1 MGSDEILVKVE
12 GINKKYCKDLKRS
25 LRYGLQD
32 IAGELFLRKKPN
44 EELRR
49 QEFWALQDVNFE
61 LKRWEAFGIIGVNGS
76 GKTTLLKIMQG
87 LLKPT
92 QGQVTIRGQVGALI
106 SLGAGFQPLLTG
118 RENIYVNAAILR
130 VPIRHVEKRLDD
142 IIGFADLGDFI
153 DAPMKTYSSGMR
165 GRLGF
170 AVATHLIDPDVL
182 LLDEV
187 LATGDWKFK
196 DRCFRRME
204 EIVSSGATVIFVSHL
219 MPKVEKFCNRAL
231 LLHKGVVKGVGT
243 ASEICQM
250 YYDLPEIEIPPSP
263 KERKQG
269 LARLMRKRDRGK
281 EASDAIAL
289 SSADHL
295 QGSNDPT
302 SVSSNPQDAVSQK
315 AVASEDVLAVELLDD
330 QGMSQTAFQT
340 MDAMTVQIYASLQPR
355 PPKIKVVVQFL
366 TPGDEI
372 SVSHFP
378 STFVLD
384 TEKRAAKSPESE
396 NGVDALLNTTDNDD
410 NGPLKIECCVPE
422 VSLRAGKYRVSVTVT
437 PIEPGVQKRSRSRFT
452 TTETFFIQDTKGNK
466 AGASKPNSKQSPGL
480 VYMPVNWTIDTPTP
494 VELLD

>member
-32 IAGELFLRKKPN
+32 LAGELFLRQKPN
-44 EELRR
+44 DELRR

-61 LKRWEAFGIIGVNGS
+61 LTRGEAFGIIGVNGS

-92 QGQVTIRGQVGALI
+92 QGRVTIRGQVGALI

-130 VPIRHVEKRLDD
+130 VPMRHVEKRLDD

-153 DAPMKTYSSGMR
+153 DAPIKTYSSGMR

-170 AVATHLIDPDVL
+170 AIATHLIDPDVL

-231 LLHKGVVKGVGT
+231 LLHKGVVKGVGP

-263 KERKQG
+263 KERSRH
-269 LARLMRKRDRGK
+269 LAQLMRKRGK
-281 EASDAIAL
+281 NQAPQDAIA
-289 SSADHL
+289 SPNSAPL
-295 QGSNDPT
+295 QDSIPKDPLT
-302 SVSSNPQDAVSQK
+302 LTLQDSMAQK
-315 AVASEDVLAVELLDD
+315 PVDSEDVLAIELLDG
-330 QGMSQTAFQT
+330 QGISQTAFHT
-340 MDAMTVQIYASLQPR
+340 MDAITVQIYASLQPR

-378 STFVLD
+378 SSFVLN
-384 TEKRAAKSPESE
+384 TETSAQKMPKRE
-396 NGVDALLNTTDNDD
+396 NGTSTLRPSMEDD
-410 NGPLKIECCVPE
+410 GPIKIECHVPE

-437 PIEPGVQKRSRSRFT
+437 PIDPGARTRSRSRFT
-452 TTETFFIQDTKGNK
+452 TTETLFIQDKENK
-466 AGASKPNSKQSPGL
+466 KSGANKPNSKQSPGL
-480 VYMPVNWTIDTPTP
+480 VYMPVHWTIDTPTS

>member
-1 MGSDEILVKVE
+1 MNSMDKDEILVRVE
-12 GINKKYCKDLKRS
+12 GVNKKYCKDLKRS

-32 IAGELFLRKKPN
+32 LAREFLLRQKPSDD
-44 EELRR
+44 LRR

-61 LKRWEAFGIIGVNGS
+61 LKRGEAFGIIGVNGS

-92 QGQVTIRGQVGALI
+92 QGRVSIRGRVGALI

-118 RENIYVNAAILR
+118 RENIYVNAAILG
-130 VPIRHVEKRLDD
+130 VPMRHVERRLDT
-142 IIGFADLGDFI
+142 IIGFADLGQFI
-153 DAPMKTYSSGMR
+153 DAPIKTYSSGMR

-170 AVATHLIDPDVL
+170 SIATHLIDPDVL

-231 LLHKGVVKGVGT
+231 LLHKGVVKGVGP

-250 YYDLPEIEIPPSP
+250 YYDLPEIEVPPNPKDRSQKLAKLMRQEKGNPNLEKKDNGQTQHYAIAPDGPNAHPSKDGQNPQSSVDTEGMPPSLVTS
-263 KERKQG
+263 E
-269 LARLMRKRDRGK
+269 
-281 EASDAIAL
+281 EVIAI
-289 SSADHL
+289 
-295 QGSNDPT
+295 
-302 SVSSNPQDAVSQK
+302 
-315 AVASEDVLAVELLDD
+315 ELLDK
-330 QGMSQTAFQT
+330 QGVSQTEFHT
-340 MDAMTVQIYASLQPR
+340 LDAITVHAYVSLQPR
-355 PPKIKVVVQFL
+355 PPKLKVVVQFL

-384 TEKRAAKSPESE
+384 AKAGESGSSE
-396 NGVDALLNTTDNDD
+396 HEVQPIAV
-410 NGPLKIECCVPE
+410 ECKVPE

-437 PIEPGVQKRSRSRFT
+437 PIAPGQNKRSRSRFT
-452 TTETFFIQDTKGNK
+452 ATETFFIQDKEDGPEANRSS
-466 AGASKPNSKQSPGL
+466 SKKSPGL
-480 VYMPVNWTIDTPTP
+480 VYMPVHWSIDTSNS
-494 VELLD
+494 VEINE